1 MLSQQKQV
9 LVCGQFPLTCSR
21 RRLKVVQD
29 WLPYDFCAGEEGEE
43 VLVQA
48 HEREQK
54 NAVHPN
60 RLGQMGGRG

>member
-48 HEREQK
+48 H
-54 NAVHPN
+54 
-60 RLGQMGGRG
+60 